1 MSHPVFPICQKL
13 ILFFR
18 FFSQTPHFCHMSRPR
33 FCHMSE
39 INSFFSSKA
48 HFPRRTH
55 RPSHTSHARPILSVS
70 LPLSLSTRQV
80 TQARVDRRRRH
91 HPSRQPQVSGKEI
104 YLENDLFLQYVGHR
118 FCHIDISGFNSLTKK
133 TNRNRVAHVG
143 PFSNTCWARWLVFID
158 IESFNFNYERP
169 FVDPRG
175 KKCTLRKNRA
185 LNGPFHVGPTST
197 PRR

>member
-91 HPSRQPQVSGKEI
+91 YPPGPPRVSGK
-104 YLENDLFLQYVGHR
+104 R
-118 FCHIDISGFNSLTKK
+118 NS
-133 TNRNRVAHVG
+133 
-143 PFSNTCWARWLVFID
+143 
-158 IESFNFNYERP
+158 E
-169 FVDPRG
+169 
-175 KKCTLRKNRA
+175 
-185 LNGPFHVGPTST
+185 NGPLFPHLSDPLFAISQDLIHPKKKKNQKNPQQPFFPYVAT
-197 PRR
+197 PFLPYVKR